1 MRGSVQM
8 RHITYGLVG
17 SVLASFLVLVV
28 VSIISFLG
36 AYSLLLLSAVAL
48 FLLLTLI
55 SWYVDKEIK
64 NK

>member
-1 MRGSVQM
+1 M
-8 RHITYGLVG
+8 RHVVYGLVG